1 MIKMFQEGSQI
12 YKYTLNRK
20 VGGGYFGE
28 VWTAKDNALDIDIAI
43 KLLPN
48 PGVSVDKRLFE
59 AKIGCRLHHDNV
71 VNIRNADIIT
81 YNGRPLVIIAMPYFE
96 NGAITGHL
104 NSGNFLPLKRGI
116 QCIRD
121 ILRGLEYLHANG
133 FYHCDVKPNNILCGD
148 NGECLLADYGIT
160 CVSPDHGAVYPHDI
174 YLTHETPETLQ
185 YQQYDNRSDIY
196 QVGLTMFRL
205 LNGVFRIHD
214 SVMADSATH
223 KAKVMAGKI
232 IKDNDYLPHIPNNI
246 RKVISK
252 ATALLPENRYQNA
265 IEMRRDLEK
274 IFLSRDCTTDE
285 QGRLIIFDDRYVFR
299 FELIPN
305 GKFVDII
312 YFKKNLSSMREVKI
326 SEFSVYKVPE
336 RNVNKELKKIQTA
349 LILKK

>member
-1 MIKMFQEGSQI
+1 M
-12 YKYTLNRK
+12 
-20 VGGGYFGE
+20 
-28 VWTAKDNALDIDIAI
+28 
-43 KLLPN
+43 
-48 PGVSVDKRLFE
+48 
-59 AKIGCRLHHDNV
+59 
-71 VNIRNADIIT
+71 
-81 YNGRPLVIIAMPYFE
+81 
-96 NGAITGHL
+96 
-104 NSGNFLPLKRGI
+104 
-116 QCIRD
+116 
-121 ILRGLEYLHANG
+121 
-133 FYHCDVKPNNILCGD
+133 
-148 NGECLLADYGIT
+148 
-160 CVSPDHGAVYPHDI
+160 
-174 YLTHETPETLQ
+174 THETPETLQ

-223 KAKVMAGKI
+223 KAKIMAGKI

-285 QGRLIIFDDRYVFR
+285 QGRLIIFDDRFSFR

-305 GKFVDII
+305 GKFVNII